1 MTLAAVLAPHEAPV
15 AEPEIGTISIVAV
28 HVGPSLR
35 AAGIDPLHVAALAEV
50 AAHWPP
56 IVVNRTDLS
65 VIDGHHRIAAA
76 RQLGLRE
83 LRVTWFDGSPED
95 AYLEFVRCNVG
106 HGLPLTLAERRHA
119 ARQMLRCYAERSDRA
134 IASVCGVSPTTVAR
148 LRKELGP
155 VAWPGDGTR
164 DAKGRVG
171 IDGRVRPLNGM
182 ALRARIARELAVRPE
197 ASLRAIA
204 GTVGASPETV
214 RSVRNELRTGG
225 GAAKYA
231 TAASSDAVS
240 MLDVAPAEPCVA
252 QPGEDRAFTDRD
264 GGQEFVDWFEATA
277 VEKLDPWL
285 HVEAV
290 PLSRVYEIADLA
302 RCRAEFWNRFA
313 KALETRVRRWG

>member
-15 AEPEIGTISIVAV
+15 APSEVGTIAIDAV
-28 HVGPSLR
+28 HVGPSMR

-56 IVVNRTDLS
+56 IVLNRADSS
-65 VIDGHHRIAAA
+65 VVDGHHRIAAA

-83 LRVTWFDGSPED
+83 LCVTWFDGSAED

-134 IASVCGVSPTTVAR
+134 IASVCGVSPTTIAR
-148 LRKELGP
+148 LRKEVGP
-155 VAWPGDGTR
+155 VDWAGDGTR

-171 IDGRVRPLNGM
+171 LDGRVRPLNGM
-182 ALRARIARELAVRPE
+182 ALRARIVQELSLRPE

-214 RSVRNELRTGG
+214 RSVRNELRAGTGL
-225 GAAKYA
+225 AKYA
-231 TAASSDAVS
+231 TMTGPDAVS
-240 MLDVAPAEPCVA
+240 VLDVPPVEARVAPPS
-252 QPGEDRAFTDRD
+252 EDRAFTDRD
-264 GGQEFVDWFEATA
+264 GGQEFVDWFEATS
-277 VEKLDPWL
+277 VENLDPWS
-285 HVEAV
+285 HIEAI
-290 PLSRVYEIADLA
+290 PLSRVYEIADIA
-302 RCRAEFWNRFA
+302 RSRAEFWTRFA
-313 KALETRVRRWG
+313 NALETRVHRWA